1 MRLASFHL
9 RSLGV
14 VATCAFAA
22 ACSAASS
29 SSGGIATSD
38 GGTAG
43 DDAAIT
49 CQNDARAE
57 TYTANMKKAG
67 KSGLFTFVLVASDP
81 APPGKGTNT
90 WTLKVLDASNA
101 AVPGTTV
108 TIKLFM
114 PDHGHGSSIV
124 PQSTSQ
130 PDGSYQITPLFFF
143 MPGLWQVT
151 FTAQAAAGT
160 DSAVFMFC
168 VPG

>member
-1 MRLASFHL
+1 M
-9 RSLGV
+9 GIV
-14 VATCAFAA
+14 VACACAA
-22 ACSAASS
+22 ACSSASS
-29 SSGGIATSD
+29 SSGGLATSD

-49 CQNDARAE
+49 CENDARAE

-67 KSGLFTFVLVASDP
+67 KSGLFTFVLVAGDP

-101 AVPGTTV
+101 AVPSTTV
-108 TIKLFM
+108 SIKLFM

-124 PQSTSQ
+124 PHSTPQ

-151 FTAQAAAGT
+151 FTAQGAAGA
-160 DSAVFMFC
+160 DSAVFTFC